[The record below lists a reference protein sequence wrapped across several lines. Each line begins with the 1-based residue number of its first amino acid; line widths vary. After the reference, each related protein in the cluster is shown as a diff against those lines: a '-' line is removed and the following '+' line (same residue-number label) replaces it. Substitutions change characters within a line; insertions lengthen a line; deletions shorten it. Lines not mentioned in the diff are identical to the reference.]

1 MSQHFKIDRVYG
13 RKVWDSRGRP
23 TVEVEV
29 HLENGISGSAIA
41 PAGASTGSG
50 EALDLRDK
58 QKAFAGFG
66 VRQAVTNIN
75 SDIAQALIGKNVYEQ
90 EKLDQIL
97 IALDGTEQR
106 TRLGANAMIAT
117 SMALAHC
124 AANATNLPL
133 WKYLRGND
141 ITGEIIL
148 PLPEVQ
154 IFGGGAHAQGCMD
167 LQDFM
172 VMPYGAK
179 TFSEAMEWVAE
190 IYLVAGSLMEKRGKR
205 FGVADEGGFWPAF
218 DSNEDAIE
226 ALVKAIES
234 AGFTCDGSANSQ
246 VGISLDIA
254 ASQIYKKN
262 TYHLKA
268 ENRNLNSQQWF
279 DLMLLWLKTYP
290 IVAIEDPFVESDLQS
305 HAALLQE
312 IKNLTRQVQL
322 VGDDLLV
329 TQTGNMEKAK
339 NKNACNTLLCKP
351 NQVGTLSEAKA
362 AFLLAKNYGWNTIVS
377 ARSGESEDTTICHLA
392 LGWGIEQ
399 IKVGSFTRSERMA
412 KWNELLRLEDRL
424 AGQCEYAGARAFK
437 TGECRGS

>member
-1 MSQHFKIDRVYG
+1 MRKHFKIEKVYG
-13 RKVWDSRGRP
+13 RRIWDSRGRP
-23 TVEVEV
+23 TIEVEV
-29 HLENGISGSAIA
+29 HLANGIVGTAIA

-66 VRQAVTNIN
+66 VTQAVNNIN
-75 SDIAQALIGKNVYEQ
+75 SEIAAALVGKNVYEQ
-90 EKLDQIL
+90 QKLDQIL
-97 IALDGTEQR
+97 IQLDGSEQR

-124 AANATNLPL
+124 AAHATNLPL
-133 WKYLRGND
+133 WKYLRGHD
-141 ITGEIIL
+141 VAEKIIL

-154 IFGGGAHAQGCMD
+154 IFGGGAHAQGFMD

-179 TFSEAMEWVAE
+179 TFSEAMDWVAE
-190 IYLVAGSLMEKRGKR
+190 IYLAAGALMGKRGKR

-226 ALVKAIES
+226 SLVKAIEL
-234 AGFTCDGSANSQ
+234 AGFTCDASANSQ

-254 ASQIYKKN
+254 ASQIYARGA
-262 TYHLKA
+262 YHLKA
-268 ENRNLNSQQWF
+268 EKRSLNTGQWF
-279 DLMLLWLKTYP
+279 DLMLKWLKQYP
-290 IVAIEDPFVESDLQS
+290 IVAIEDPFVESDLES
-305 HAALLQE
+305 HASLLKE
-312 IKNLTRQVQL
+312 INSFPRKIQL

-329 TQTGNMEKAK
+329 TQIKNMEQAK

-351 NQVGTLSEAKA
+351 NQVGTLSEAKD
-362 AFLLAKNYGWNTIVS
+362 AFQLAKKYNWNTIVS

-412 KWNELLRLEDRL
+412 KWNELIRLEDRL
-424 AGQCEYAGARAFK
+424 GSQCEYAASRAFK
-437 TGECRGS
+437 K

>member
-1 MSQHFKIDRVYG
+1 MSPHFKIEKVQG
-13 RKVWDSRGRP
+13 RRIWDSRGRP

-29 HLENGISGSAIA
+29 HLANGIYGSAIA

-66 VRQAVTNIN
+66 VSQAVNNIN
-75 SDIAQALIGKNVYEQ
+75 TEIAAAIVGNNVYEQ
-90 EKLDQIL
+90 EKLDNIL
-97 IALDGTEQR
+97 IKLDATVQR

-124 AANATNLPL
+124 AAKASNLPL
-133 WKYLRGND
+133 WKYLRAND
-141 ITGEIIL
+141 AEEKIIL

-154 IFGGGAHAQGCMD
+154 IFGGGAHAQGFMD

-172 VMPYGAK
+172 VMPIGANS
-179 TFSEAMEWVAE
+179 FSEAMEWVAE
-190 IYLVAGSLMEKRGKR
+190 IYLAAGALMDKRGKR

-226 ALVKAIES
+226 ALVKAIEL
-234 AGFTCDGSANSQ
+234 AGFSCDGSANAQ
-246 VGISLDIA
+246 IGISLDIA
-254 ASQIYKKN
+254 ASQIFSGN
-262 TYHLKA
+262 AYHLKA
-268 ENRNLNSQQWF
+268 EKRNLNPSQWF
-279 DLMLLWLKTYP
+279 DLMLKWLKQYP
-290 IVAIEDPFVESDLQS
+290 IIAIEDPFVESDLDS
-305 HAALLQE
+305 HAALLKE
-312 IKNLTRQVQL
+312 INGFSRKIQL

-329 TQTGNMEKAK
+329 TQIKNIERAN

-351 NQVGTLSEAKA
+351 NQVGTLSEAKE
-362 AFLLAKNYGWNTIVS
+362 AFSLAKEYGWNTIVS

-392 LGWGIEQ
+392 LGWGVEQ

-424 AGQCEYAGARAFK
+424 AGQSVYAAARAFK
-437 TGECRGS
+437 K